1 MGTKERIRLNLRR
14 FRREAGLSQPQ
25 LATLMDTRANT
36 IAQWESG
43 RRSPDTS
50 HLVALANV
58 LERSMDDFLK
68 ESPPPAKKR
77 EIPAVAAK
85 IIRND
90 LTDDEREEIAK
101 WQDSFNRRVLDR
113 VLDEKRK
120 SKAK

>member
-1 MGTKERIRLNLRR
+1 MGTKERIRQNLRR

-25 LATLMDTRANT
+25 LAALVDTRANT

-43 RRSPDTS
+43 RRTPQTE
-50 HLVALANV
+50 HLVELANA
-58 LERSMDDFLK
+58 LGRAIDDFLK
-68 ESPPPAKKR
+68 ENPPPAKKR

-85 IIRND
+85 IIRTD

-120 SKAK
+120 HKAK